1 MGAYNHRLDV
11 AEQLVNRKIDVK
23 KLSTMQHREA
33 DLGTIIK
40 RFRNMED
47 KVKRFNMHLI
57 QKERE
62 NE

>member
-1 MGAYNHRLDV
+1 
-11 AEQLVNRKIDVK
+11 
-23 KLSTMQHREA
+23 MQHREA
-33 DLGTIIK
+33 DLGTTIK